1 MAAKP
6 DPKAPSAQETP
17 KPAGKKKLVL
27 IAALAAFIL
36 AACAAGAFLLL
47 KKHDPALDEE
57 SDAAQTEA
65 PAKKSKAKNKDKAHG
80 PSVYTQLETFTVNLA
95 PEANQD
101 KYLQTAVVL
110 EVADAAADALLKANM
125 PLLRNEF
132 ILALGSRTASQAL
145 SIEGRKQLAEDLKT
159 LANKILQKKNPDKN
173 APDEPVESVLF
184 TTFIVQ

>member
-6 DPKAPSAQETP
+6 DTKAPAAAQETP

-27 IAALAAFIL
+27 IVALAAFIL
-36 AACAAGAFLLL
+36 AACAAGALLL
-47 KKHDPALDEE
+47 LKHDPASDEE
-57 SDAAQTEA
+57 ADAAQAEA
-65 PAKKSKAKNKDKAHG
+65 PAKKSKAKAKDKAHG
-80 PSVYTQLETFTVNLA
+80 ASVYTQLETFTVNLA

-101 KYLQTAVVL
+101 KYLQTAIVL

-159 LANKILQKKNPDKN
+159 LANKILQKKNADKN
-173 APDEPVESVLF
+173 APEDQVESVLF